1 MTTNQTKYA
10 DYFQIDESY
19 FPQINDESIKKGEEL
34 DPNFWMKTY
43 PHKTFVEI
51 LKRTKRILDGGAGK
65 SLWIY
70 GKYGTGKSQCAYA
83 LRKILDPKVTN
94 NDLDTYFNRY
104 EPLRQQKDLLEQLKA
119 KKDEGNILTV
129 YRYASSDIDS
139 NRILFYRIQES
150 VLKALQSRGCTY
162 LGTGS
167 LRGAVLD
174 WLEDPSNQKIFTV
187 LLQKYPGKFPVTT
200 ASEIIKKLK
209 DENKDHS
216 ELMSTILDIGHR
228 DGFRAFTLTVDNLIE
243 WLRDVMVQNQ
253 LKIIFIWDEFSEYF
267 KNNRNSLT
275 EFQKLVEM
283 YDAGFF
289 FVPVV
294 HEFDSLSTDK
304 NDQDWKKLR
313 DRFYP
318 EKIELP
324 NDIAFALIGEA
335 MTKKPSLENE
345 WNSVSEDLANRVAE
359 ARKAV
364 CKAAK
369 LQDENVVKNV
379 LPIHP
384 VAVLALKYIAEFFQS
399 NQRSIFNFIKVSKED
414 HGKAFQS
421 YIEEEGPLSQ
431 QLFLT
436 VDKLWDFLEKG
447 KDNLRPKVQNMLDVY
462 RRKTERQELEPF
474 EQILV
479 KTTVI
484 MQALDMELNM
494 AVDLFRVTAEN
505 LRLAFQGIDG
515 WGDRQKIQKTAD
527 RLVEKDILFIDPK
540 TKAYVVEL
548 GGAAMME
555 RLEKAKGEIEKR
567 LSTDKLVQDG
577 EFDTIL
583 DLTPPLKLRFA
594 EDMQSGKIKAVGK
607 HNLQTTL
614 SKLRSEQREQNGR
627 FGVCAVFAHDAA
639 ESATLSRKVREL
651 AEQYKD
657 VQGLVLIDA
666 TDVPLSDEQRTDYI
680 NYAASAQVNQT
691 EDLRTANNSIEK
703 ASRIL
708 KNDWRRAVQAGKF
721 VVYWR
726 GSERESCNN
735 VNDVRS
741 CLQKIVSETY
751 PTAYEFTPRLTET
764 QLKDSQAK
772 SSANCGIVQ
781 NTSGVVVGIEKHLFP
796 QPGVW
801 QTEKYWKSGTDKIV
815 EIKKAVDKL
824 IVAAFKKE
832 GNIPLPTI
840 CNLLKEKYGFIRS
853 NLYMFLTGFLLKEY
867 NNDSYRFLGKSGPEE
882 ISADLL
888 AQGIALCYSDNIKD
902 LDKAG
907 AILERT
913 PEENAFYKLT
923 KEVWGKECDTPGST
937 SSCII
942 EVLRKRGF
950 PLRCLATRVPAET
963 YKAVEKYI
971 GIIGSTGSEQ
981 LELLREVGKM
991 AIANPGLST
1000 SLKEAVSQE
1009 KLQKSTE
1016 EFLHDFEGGQL
1027 WRIVQALGVDD
1038 IVLSETRK
1046 RFNVKYQLLW
1056 EESTQDQVFQ
1066 ELQESFVFAHQTNI
1080 LFKAA
1085 CKTEEEALDIWRDI
1099 MKNWF
1104 RVSHQLVEEK
1114 YPELQPF
1121 VGFLLGIC
1129 RGDIIEPEKLRTA
1142 NETLKKYPE
1151 LIADIFANR
1160 DDFFFEVYKLHLND
1174 IDRSDVEQVTTKLP
1188 KEMFSK
1194 TPNETYSLVSAA
1206 ADEVRQNQLR
1216 NRLKALWKEKTGTSD
1231 PRDWSVVH
1239 KMPIRCL
1246 VAREE
1251 DSEALAA
1258 FNAILQPG
1266 KSDHE
1271 IQEAL
1276 AYLGKTGLFEL
1287 ASDSQYRE
1295 KKFIERFL
1303 PDGYGAVITLD
1314 LAKEAMGKTGVHP
1327 YDWYEDPNV
1336 KAALKELATKEYQA
1350 HGFEK
1355 VNAIIDQMNDA
1366 EAKHYLK
1373 QLIND
1378 NVHVGLEILSREG
1391 SK

>member
-70 GKYGTGKSQCAYA
+70 GAYGTGKSQCAYA

-94 NDLDTYFNRY
+94 NDLETYFNRY
-104 EPLRQQKDLLEQLKA
+104 EPLRLQKDLLEQLKA
-119 KKDEGNILTV
+119 KKNEGNVLTV

-150 VLKALQSRGCTY
+150 VLKALQSRPCAY

-174 WLEDPSNQKIFTV
+174 WLEDPSNQKIFAV

-200 ASEIIKKLK
+200 AAEIIKKLK
-209 DENKDHS
+209 DDNKDHS
-216 ELMSTILDIGHR
+216 ELISTILDIGHR
-228 DGFRAFTLTVDNLIE
+228 DGIRAFTLTVDNLIE
-243 WLRDVMVQNQ
+243 WLRDVMERNQ
-253 LKIIFIWDEFSEYF
+253 LKIFFIWDEFSEYF

-294 HEFDSLSTDK
+294 HEFESLFTDK
-304 NDQDWKKLR
+304 NNQEWKKLR
-313 DRFYP
+313 DRFYA

-335 MTKKPSLENE
+335 MTKKPSAETE
-345 WNSVSEDLANRVAE
+345 WNLITEDLSDRVAD
-359 ARKAV
+359 ARKVV

-369 LQDENVVKNV
+369 LQNEDVVKNV

-384 VAVLALKYIAEFFQS
+384 VTVLALKYIAEFFQS

-414 HGKAFQS
+414 HGRAFQS

-431 QLFLT
+431 QPFLT
-436 VDKLWDFLEKG
+436 IDQLWDFLEKG
-447 KDNLRPKVQNMLDVY
+447 KDNLRPKVQNMLDAY
-462 RRKTERQELEPF
+462 RRKTERQDLEPF
-474 EQILV
+474 EQVLF
-479 KTTVI
+479 KTAVI
-484 MQALDMELNM
+484 MQAIDMVLNI
-494 AVDLFRVTAEN
+494 DLFRVTVEN
-505 LRLAFQGIDG
+505 LHLAFRGIDN
-515 WGDRQKIQKTAD
+515 WENPQKIQKTAD
-527 RLVEKDILFIDPK
+527 GLVEKNLLFNDPN
-540 TKAYVVEL
+540 TKAYIVES
-548 GGAAMME
+548 GGVGTGE

-567 LSTDKLVQDG
+567 LETDKLVQDG
-577 EFDTIL
+577 EFDTIFE
-583 DLTPPLKLRFA
+583 LTPPLKLRFA

-607 HNLQTTL
+607 KNLVSAL
-614 SKLRSEQREQNGR
+614 SRLRTEHREQSGR
-627 FGVCAVFAHDAA
+627 FGICAVFEHDAD
-639 ESATLSRKVREL
+639 ESAELGRKVREL
-651 AEQYKD
+651 ADQYKD

-666 TDVPLSDEQRTDYI
+666 TDVPLSDQQRTDYV
-680 NYAASAQVNQT
+680 NYAAYAQVNQT
-691 EDLRTANNSIEK
+691 DDLRTANINSEN

-708 KNDWRRAVQAGKF
+708 KNDWKRAVQAGKF
-721 VVYWR
+721 IVYWC
-726 GSERESCNN
+726 GLERDACHN

-741 CLQKIVSETY
+741 CLQKIVNETY
-751 PTAYEFTPRLTET
+751 PAAYEFTPRLTET
-764 QLKDSQAK
+764 QLRDTQAAN
-772 SSANCGIVQ
+772 SANCGIVQ
-781 NTSGVVVGIEKHLFP
+781 DTTGVVVRIEKSLFP

-801 QTEKYWKSGTDKIV
+801 QTEKYWKTSTEKIA

-824 IVAAFKKE
+824 IAAAFRKE
-832 GNIPLPTI
+832 GSISLPAI
-840 CNLLKEKYGFIRS
+840 CYFLKEKYGFIRS

-867 NNDSYRFLGKSGPEE
+867 NDQKYRFLGKTGPEQ
-882 ISADLL
+882 ISAKLL
-888 AQGIALCYSDNIKD
+888 SQGIALSYSDNKKD

-913 PEENAFYKLT
+913 PEENAFYNLT
-923 KEVWGKECDTPGST
+923 KEVWGKDCDTPAAAST
-937 SSCII
+937 GII
-942 EVLRKRGF
+942 DVLKKRGF
-950 PLRCLATRVPAET
+950 PLRCLESRISPET
-963 YKAVEKYI
+963 YTAVEKFI
-971 GIIGSTGSEQ
+971 GIIGTDGSRQ
-981 LELLREVGKM
+981 LDLLREVGKM
-991 AIANPGLST
+991 AIANPDLAV

-1016 EFLHDFEGGQL
+1016 EFLRDFENGQL
-1027 WRIVQALGVDD
+1027 WQIVHALEAED

-1046 RFNVKYQLLW
+1046 LFDVKYQLLW
-1056 EESTQDQVFQ
+1056 EASTQDQVFS
-1066 ELQESFVFAHQTNI
+1066 ELKESFAFALQTKV
-1080 LFKAA
+1080 LFKEN
-1085 CKTEEEALDIWRDI
+1085 CKTEEDACKVWREI
-1099 MKNWF
+1099 LESWF

-1129 RGDIIEPEKLRTA
+1129 RGDVIDPEKLRMT
-1142 NETLKKYPE
+1142 NETLKKYPDLVTE
-1151 LIADIFANR
+1151 VFVDRNN
-1160 DDFFFEVYKLHLND
+1160 FFFEAYKLHLND
-1174 IDRSDVEQVTTKLP
+1174 IDRSDVEQVTAKLP
-1188 KEMFSK
+1188 KGMFFK
-1194 TPNETYSLVSAA
+1194 TPNETYSLVSSA

-1216 NRLKALWKEKTGTSD
+1216 NRLKAVWKEKTGTSD
-1231 PRDWSVVH
+1231 PRDWSVIH

-1246 VAREE
+1246 VARNE

-1258 FNAILQPG
+1258 FNAILLPG
-1266 KSDHE
+1266 KTDLE
-1271 IQEAL
+1271 MQEAL
-1276 AYLGKTGLFEL
+1276 SFLGKTDLFRL
-1287 ASDSQYRE
+1287 AADSQYRE
-1295 KKFIERFL
+1295 KKFIDGFL
-1303 PDGYGAVITLD
+1303 ADGYGAVITVE
-1314 LAKEAMGKTGVHP
+1314 LAKEAMEKTGVHP

-1366 EAKHYLK
+1366 EAKRYLK
-1373 QLIND
+1373 KLITD
-1378 NVHVGLEILSREG
+1378 NVRVGLEILSREE